1 MAAVNFP
8 VSPVDGETF
17 TYEVKTFTWN
27 NIKSIWVRTPTSG
40 VVSGSP
46 TIPSVLTDLSIVD
59 GTVGQVLTTD
69 GTGGFTFADTVSVL
83 TDLSIVDGT
92 AGQVLTTDGA
102 GGFTFESGADQSN
115 FATTG
120 KAIAM
125 AIVFGG

>member
-17 TYEVKTFTWN
+17 TYEGKTFTWD
-27 NIKSIWVRTPTSG
+27 NIESIWVRTPSAVG
-40 VVSGSP
+40 
-46 TIPSVLTDLSIVD
+46 IPGAPIP
-59 GTVGQVLTTD
+59 
-69 GTGGFTFADTVSVL
+69 SVL